1 MPSDGTP
8 LSGRRPARRLAGV
21 PPALWLVSAAA
32 VAAVLYAVW
41 PVSAVRLEASNG
53 VVKTVAVPRG
63 AEVYLDYQHSVARS
77 PVREVFTMASDGGF
91 LLIRTEHG
99 AFGAGL
105 PTESFGEF
113 RHEGD
118 VFVIGGI
125 NRPLGEINLRLSAE
139 ASQRLTVQHGSE
151 IVFLDFF
158 QANNTVT
165 ISARTVPRVRRIL
178 G

>member
-8 LSGRRPARRLAGV
+8 ESGRRHPRRLAGV
-21 PPALWLVSAAA
+21 PPALWLLAAA
-32 VAAVLYAVW
+32 TIAAALYAAW
-41 PVSAVRLEASNG
+41 PVSAVRLEARGG

-63 AEVYLDYQHSVARS
+63 AELYLDYQHSVARS
-77 PVREVFTMASDGGF
+77 PVREVFTMVDGGGF

-105 PTESFGEF
+105 PSESFGEF

-118 VFVIGGI
+118 VFVISGI
-125 NRPLGEINLRLSAE
+125 NRPMQDIHLRVSAG
-139 ASQRLTVQHGSE
+139 SQQRLTVQHGSE
-151 IVFLDFF
+151 IVFLDLFP
-158 QANNTVT
+158 ANNTVI
-165 ISARTVPRVRRIL
+165 ISARTVPRVRSIL